1 MTKEEFL
8 NKVLEVG
15 TTEDDVARRTLLTE
29 ITDEVSKVYDEV
41 GVLNTTI
48 DSLNTNLNKVNDD
61 LTKAQKANM
70 ELFLRVGTPK
80 TETEVNNSNAGVDSE
95 PEKLK
100 FEDLFKS
107 N

>member
-48 DSLNTNLNKVNDD
+48 DSLNTNLNKV
-61 LTKAQKANM
+61 K
-70 ELFLRVGTPK
+70 
-80 TETEVNNSNAGVDSE
+80 
-95 PEKLK
+95 
-100 FEDLFKS
+100 LFKLIC
-107 N
+107 